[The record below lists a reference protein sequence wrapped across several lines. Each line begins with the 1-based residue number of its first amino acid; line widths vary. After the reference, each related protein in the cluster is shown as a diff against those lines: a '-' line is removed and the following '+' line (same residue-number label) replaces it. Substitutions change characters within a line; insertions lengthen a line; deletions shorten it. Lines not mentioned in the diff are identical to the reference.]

1 MSFLSDLFPRI
12 YCLRQTEK
20 EVMNNYGRKE
30 GKKEGRK
37 KGMEGGK
44 EGGRRE

>member
-30 GKKEGRK
+30 GRKEWR
-37 KGMEGGK
+37 E
-44 EGGRRE
+44 GRREGEENRK